1 MGVCSSSTKDV
12 SDRPSAM
19 APASGGGSTA
29 PAPSASTATARSGA
43 RPEPCSPPHP
53 SSSSP
58 PAAAAHAGNGFFDS
72 YAAGGDKIE
81 GEQFE
86 ALFSTLGFSLED
98 ADSLLVGYAL
108 GSRATFVFE
117 RARFLAACCKL
128 GCTAATVDGFGDEIR
143 AAIVAL
149 KGQLEGGEHPKA
161 EVDFWR
167 WTFELI
173 TEDTTSDKHIS
184 SEDALPTMESECWW
198 VIAGRVCW
206 GLGRVLGG
214 KWWRAVLGLW
224 GRPRWARGGGQ

>member
-1 MGVCSSSTKDV
+1 MKE
-12 SDRPSAM
+12 RP
-19 APASGGGSTA
+19 T
-29 PAPSASTATARSGA
+29 
-43 RPEPCSPPHP
+43 
-53 SSSSP
+53 
-58 PAAAAHAGNGFFDS
+58 AHAGNDFFDL

-117 RARFLAACCKL
+117 RARFLAACCEL
-128 GCTAATVDGFGDEIR
+128 GCNAATVDGFGDEIR

-149 KGQLEGGEHPKA
+149 RGQLEGGEHPKA

-198 VIAGRVCW
+198 ANAGKGCW
-206 GLGRVLGG
+206 MAG
-214 KWWRAVLGLW
+214 
-224 GRPRWARGGGQ
+224 